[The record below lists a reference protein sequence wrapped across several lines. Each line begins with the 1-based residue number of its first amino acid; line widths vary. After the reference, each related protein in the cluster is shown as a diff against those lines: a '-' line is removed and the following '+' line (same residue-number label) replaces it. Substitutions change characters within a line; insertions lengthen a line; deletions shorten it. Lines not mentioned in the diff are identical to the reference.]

1 MLNENADEF
10 VALGVVNPVTL
21 TLTLGADVL
30 DSEGEGIFAEA
41 LTVNGIVPAKPLLP
55 ATGSEI
61 GLVQLTLAGL
71 LALLVGGALLG
82 RRRARV

>member
-1 MLNENADEF
+1 
-10 VALGVVNPVTL
+10 V
-21 TLTLGADVL
+21 

-41 LTVNGIVPAKPLLP
+41 LTVNGIVPPKPLLP

-61 GLVQLTLAGL
+61 GVVPVALVGL